1 MKKIILSFA
10 LVLLSCNTSVKK
22 SQQLTKT
29 LNPCDCYKYTKI
41 LIKHQTKYK
50 GKIMPPLKEFKQHA
64 RKDCNSCIVNSTFKG
79 ITILNDTTKKIEYST
94 TIYSNEYG
102 KEFAKIYLK

>member
-41 LIKHQTKYK
+41 LLKHQTKYK
-50 GKIMPPLKEFKQHA
+50 DVIMPPLKEFKQHA
-64 RKDCNSCIVNSTFKG
+64 RKDGNSCIINSTFKG
-79 ITILNDTTKKIEYST
+79 ITILNDTTKSINYNT

>member
-1 MKKIILSFA
+1 MKKIMLCFA
-10 LVLLSCNTSVKK
+10 LVLLSCNTIVKK

-50 GKIMPPLKEFKQHA
+50 DIVMPTLKEFKQNA
-64 RKDCNSCIVNSTFKG
+64 RSDGNSCVINSTFKG
-79 ITILNDTTKKIEYST
+79 ITILNDTTKRINYTT